1 MPPWGR
7 RTRAPRDR
15 LGHERPGA
23 VLRGP
28 PITLACECGERAD
41 LPYGEAWVCPSC
53 GRRYDT
59 ARIPREDY
67 ERIRRTQLRF
77 RILPVT
83 FGLIVSAI
91 AVFFIA
97 TGNEFSV
104 FFLLPVSLM
113 AWFILIRPV
122 HRSRYHEA
130 IADLPVGP
138 ARGVGSQGSP
148 PDGYA
153 AACSRRAAS
162 SGVVGVSSLRRIPVR
177 SWTTC
182 RKT

>member
-1 MPPWGR
+1 MTPRRRERPPR
-7 RTRAPRDR
+7 ER

-41 LPYGEAWVCPSC
+41 VPYGERWTCPSC
-53 GRRYDT
+53 GRSYDT

-67 ERIRRTQLRF
+67 AQIRRTQLRF

-83 FGLIVSAI
+83 YGLVVSAI

-104 FFLLPVSLM
+104 FFLLPVALM
-113 AWFILIRPV
+113 AWFMLIRPV
-122 HRSRYHEA
+122 HRRRYREA
-130 IADLPVGP
+130 IANLPRWDL
-138 ARGVGSQGSP
+138 
-148 PDGYA
+148 
-153 AACSRRAAS
+153 RAD
-162 SGVVGVSSLRRIPVR
+162 
-177 SWTTC
+177 
-182 RKT
+182 